1 MPNRAASV
9 DIERDHAT
17 GHRGGATPAAWVAC
31 VKHFTSEERGRRGGD
46 RPSRESAD
54 GDDP

>member
-9 DIERDHAT
+9 GIERDHAT

-31 VKHFTSEERGRRGGD
+31 VKHFTSEERGRRGVTGH
-46 RPSRESAD
+46 RGRSTD
-54 GDDP
+54 GDDR